1 MNIALLGYGKMGK
14 EIEKIC
20 LERNYNIVARIDN
33 ENDWEIYSK
42 EIALADVAIEFSM
55 PNTVLSNIRKCFAIN
70 LPIVVGTTGWYDQ
83 KDTIISECKQ
93 ANQALL
99 FGSNFSVGVNLFFH
113 LTESFAKVMNNYPE
127 YKASMEEIHHTQKLD
142 APSGTAIS
150 LADILINNIDHL
162 KKWQKE
168 QSSDETVLGITSK
181 RIDPTPG
188 THSIVFSSDI
198 DEIELKHTA
207 KSRAGFAKGA
217 VFAAEWIQGKKGF
230 FEFKDILFNKS

>member
-20 LERNYNIVARIDN
+20 LERNYSIVARIDN

-42 EIALADVAIEFSM
+42 DISLADVAIEFST
-55 PNTVLSNIRKCFAIN
+55 PDTVLSNIRKCFALN
-70 LPIVVGTTGWYDQ
+70 LPIVVGTTGWYGE
-83 KDTIISECKQ
+83 KEKIIAECEQ
-93 ANQALL
+93 SNQALL

-113 LTESFAKVMNNYPE
+113 LNESFAKVMNNYPE

-162 KKWQKE
+162 KSWQKE
-168 QSSDETVLGITSK
+168 ESTDDAVLGITSK

>member
-83 KDTIISECKQ
+83 KDTIISECEQ

-113 LTESFAKVMNNYPE
+113 LNESFAKVMNNYPE